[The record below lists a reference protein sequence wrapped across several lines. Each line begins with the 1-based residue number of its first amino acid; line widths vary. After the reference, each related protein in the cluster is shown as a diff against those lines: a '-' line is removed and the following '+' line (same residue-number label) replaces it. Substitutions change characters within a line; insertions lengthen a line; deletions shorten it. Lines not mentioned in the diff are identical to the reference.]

1 MSVVSKI
8 QSAADNLTAAE
19 KRLVQ
24 LVVDSPREAALGTV
38 SELARSAGVHE
49 ATVSRLARKLGF
61 QTFPSFRKALR
72 EEFIPSQETAT
83 RFQKTIGSTTQ
94 ETILGTL
101 VRQETEALARIESF
115 IASERIIQIAER
127 LMAAPRLHIF
137 ARGNAET
144 LSLMMTKRFRRF
156 GRDVH
161 KLSGDPRELAEQ
173 ALGFGKGDVVLCF
186 AFRRTPRGYKA
197 LIESA
202 REAGAET
209 IVISGTA
216 GTMLVPAPDHL
227 VAVPRSGDPDQF
239 QTLTVPMTVC
249 NAIVLAAG
257 ALEEDHSLKALERLG
272 VLIKRF
278 DEEPS

>member
-1 MSVVSKI
+1 MTLSVVSKI
-8 QSAADNLTAAE
+8 QDAADSLTTAE

-24 LVVDSPREAALGTV
+24 SVVDSPREAALGTV

-61 QTFPSFRKALR
+61 DSFSLFRKALR

-83 RFQKTIGSTTQ
+83 RLQKTIGSTAQ
-94 ETILGTL
+94 ETVLGRL
-101 VRQETEALARIESF
+101 VRQETEALNRIENYISP
-115 IASERIIQIAER
+115 ERIIDVAKR

-144 LSLMMTKRFRRF
+144 LSLLMTKRFRRF

-173 ALGFGKGDVVLCF
+173 ALGFGRGDVVLCF
-186 AFRRTPRGYKA
+186 AFRRAPRGYA
-197 LIESA
+197 PLIESA

-227 VAVPRSGDPDQF
+227 LAVPRSGDPDEF

-249 NAIVLAAG
+249 NAIVIAAG
-257 ALEEDHSLKALERLG
+257 ALDEDHSLKALEKLG
-272 VLIKRF
+272 NLINRF
-278 DEEPS
+278 E